1 MTTEAAVAFVER
13 LKSDEALRAKLA
25 GLESPAERLAL
36 ARAEGFDLTADDGPA
51 VERAL
56 GPEELAD
63 KELEQVVGGI
73 FGPPPT
79 DPSGST
85 IFVN

>member
-1 MTTEAAVAFVER
+1 MTTEAAVSFAER
-13 LKSDEALRAKLA
+13 LKSDEAFRARLA

-36 ARAEGFDLTADDGPA
+36 VRAEGFDLTADDGPA

-56 GPEELAD
+56 GLQELGDA
-63 KELEQVVGGI
+63 ELEHVVGGI
-73 FGPPPT
+73 FEPPPT
-79 DPSGST
+79 DVSGSA